1 MIVGKIYYK
10 ESSPASFKAFIK
22 KQDTYCL
29 RYRKRTDNKSITPK
43 QMVNKLIAQKS
54 ICVDVGSKKSVFVKE
69 HKLEGKQKEFLQI
82 TKHAYLL

>member
-1 MIVGKIYYK
+1 
-10 ESSPASFKAFIK
+10 
-22 KQDTYCL
+22 
-29 RYRKRTDNKSITPK
+29 
-43 QMVNKLIAQKS
+43 MVNKLIAQKS